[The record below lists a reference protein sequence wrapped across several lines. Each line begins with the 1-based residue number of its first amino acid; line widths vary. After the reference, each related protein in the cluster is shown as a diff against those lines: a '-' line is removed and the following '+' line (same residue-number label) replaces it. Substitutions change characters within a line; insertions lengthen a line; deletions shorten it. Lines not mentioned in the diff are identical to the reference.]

1 MGDRLGIPDA
11 VGILSLRILSFQ
23 HVSDIIS
30 LYLSYVFT
38 FFKII
43 CSPKKGLCYWS
54 HHNVCKNSLSML
66 STDTTG
72 ELDIL
77 GHNGDTVGVDGTQ
90 VGVFKESYE
99 VGLRSFL

>member
-1 MGDRLGIPDA
+1 
-11 VGILSLRILSFQ
+11 
-23 HVSDIIS
+23 
-30 LYLSYVFT
+30 
-38 FFKII
+38 
-43 CSPKKGLCYWS
+43 
-54 HHNVCKNSLSML
+54 ML